1 MLRSARTRPRFAATA
16 FRTADSAPVFVRR
29 LVQLVVGLYLYG
41 LGIALIVR
49 GELGVAPWDVLT
61 QGIAKQTG
69 LGFGLITILTS
80 GVVLLLWIPIR
91 QKPGFGTVMNALLVG
106 PFADLSLWMI
116 PTGLDLWA
124 RILMLFGG
132 IVVLAIATGLY
143 IGAHFGPGP
152 RDGLMTGLH
161 RRTGW
166 RIWIVR
172 TGIEATVLVTGF
184 LLGGDVGLGTLAFAL
199 LIGPLCGYAIPLFA
213 VRGATDATTR
223 GGAPERDRPRP
234 ATDVAPVQA

>member
-1 MLRSARTRPRFAATA
+1 MLRRPPS
-16 FRTADSAPVFVRR
+16 FRDSAPILTRR
-29 LVQLVVGLYLYG
+29 LVQLYIGLFLYG
-41 LGIALIVR
+41 MGIAMIVR

-69 LGFGLITILTS
+69 LNFGLITILTS

-106 PFADLSLWMI
+106 PAADVGLWLI
-116 PTGLDLWA
+116 PEGLDLWA
-124 RILMLFGG
+124 RIILLPAG

-143 IGAHFGPGP
+143 IGGHFGPGP

-161 RRTGW
+161 RVTGW

-172 TGIEATVLVTGF
+172 TGIEVTVLAIGW
-184 LLGGDVGLGTLAFAL
+184 LLGGNVGIGTLLFAL
-199 LIGPLCGYAIPLFA
+199 TIGPLCGWTIPLFA
-213 VRGATDATTR
+213 IRRADASAAAAASAQS
-223 GGAPERDRPRP
+223 GVPEPSRPEPPLIPDDSP
-234 ATDVAPVQA
+234 AN

>member
-1 MLRSARTRPRFAATA
+1 MLRAPRRTRPRLPATA
-16 FRTADSAPVFVRR
+16 FRTVDSAPVFARR
-29 LVQLVVGLYLYG
+29 LIQLFVGLYLYG

-69 LGFGLITILTS
+69 LGFGLITILVS

-132 IVVLAIATGLY
+132 ILVLAVATGLY

-172 TGIEATVLVTGF
+172 TGIEVTVLATGF
-184 LLGGDVGLGTLAFAL
+184 LLGGNVGLGTLAFAL
-199 LIGPLCGYAIPLFA
+199 LVGPLCGYAIPLFA
-213 VRGATDATTR
+213 VQRSTDA
-223 GGAPERDRPRP
+223 AA
-234 ATDVAPVQA
+234 ATVIASATPVSAA

>member
-1 MLRSARTRPRFAATA
+1 MELDCIMLRRPT
-16 FRTADSAPVFVRR
+16 DPAPVLVRR
-29 LVQLVVGLYLYG
+29 FVQLSVGLFLYG

-69 LGFGLITILTS
+69 LNFGLITVITS
-80 GVVLLLWIPIR
+80 GIVLLLWIPIR

-106 PFADLSLWMI
+106 PFADIGLWLI
-116 PTGLDLWA
+116 PSGLDLWVRVLLLA
-124 RILMLFGG
+124 SG

-161 RRTGW
+161 RVTGW

-172 TGIEATVLVTGF
+172 TGIEVVVLAAGW
-184 LLGGDVGLGTLAFAL
+184 LLGGNVGIGTLAFAL
-199 LIGPLCGYAIPLFA
+199 LIGPLCGYTIPLFA
-213 VRGATDATTR
+213 TR
-223 GGAPERDRPRP
+223 RPERVPVDRVPARP
-234 ATDVAPVQA
+234 ARGENETAAASVTTA